1 MRFRLLPVTMFFAAL
16 LLTVKAGE
24 MMTGETVF
32 WARVEVPELHA
43 QQADEAAAAED
54 AEQAADAAAATAD
67 EAEAAEPP
75 PEPVPEFTRAEVDV
89 LQDLRARREALD
101 RREAELDMRE
111 STLKAAEHN
120 LESRIAEWKRLK
132 AEVEE
137 LIARFETSQDEELDT
152 LAAYYEKM
160 KPKDAARV
168 FDTLDLEYLV
178 DIVSRMKAAKV
189 AEIIGGMDTL
199 NAKALTMELARR
211 RKTGVLAD
219 MGQPQQ

>member
-1 MRFRLLPVTMFFAAL
+1 MRLRLIPVTMFLAAL

-24 MMTGETVF
+24 MMTGEATF
-32 WARVEVPELHA
+32 WARVEIPELRA
-43 QQADEAAAAED
+43 QQAD
-54 AEQAADAAAATAD
+54 DAAAAADAD
-67 EAEAAEPP
+67 EIAAAPEEPEAEPEP
-75 PEPVPEFTRAEVDV
+75 LPDPLPELTRAELDV
-89 LQDLRARREALD
+89 LQNLRARREALE

-111 STLKAAEHN
+111 STIMAAEHN
-120 LESRIAEWKRLK
+120 LESRIEEWKRLK

-137 LIARFETSQDEELDT
+137 LIARFETAQDEELDT

-168 FDTLDLEYLV
+168 FDALDLEYLV

-199 NAKALTMELARR
+199 NAKALTIELAQRH
-211 RKTGVLAD
+211 KTGVLSDVGA
-219 MGQPQQ
+219 PPP

>member
-1 MRFRLLPVTMFFAAL
+1 MRLRLIPVTMFLAAL

-24 MMTGETVF
+24 MMTGEATF
-32 WARVEVPELHA
+32 WARVEIPELHA
-43 QQADEAAAAED
+43 QQAD
-54 AEQAADAAAATAD
+54 DAAAAAVAAG
-67 EAEAAEPP
+67 EEPANPAEQLEQLEAA
-75 PEPVPEFTRAEVDV
+75 PEPLPEFTRAELDV
-89 LQDLRARREALD
+89 LQNLRARREALD

-111 STLKAAEHN
+111 STILAAEHN
-120 LESRIAEWKRLK
+120 LESRIEEWKRLK

-137 LIARFETSQDEELDT
+137 LTARFATAQDEELDT

-199 NAKALTMELARR
+199 NAKALTMELAQR

-219 MGQPQQ
+219 IGAPPP